1 MDQGIIAQLDK
12 RIDSLRGELASLT
25 IRLVN
30 IKSVQES
37 PLPGAPFGEGPK
49 RVLDEVLQLGK
60 NAGFSCVDYGVGVVS
75 LALEDK
81 EADLG
86 IWAHGDVVPE
96 GNGWSFDPYNAVEY
110 QGCVIGR
117 GATDNKGQLAA
128 VFLLLR
134 LFKELNIPLKYNPAL
149 YVGSNEETGMADL
162 VGIPGNPHAEGFL
175 NAAKAPRLSLVP
187 DSGFPVGYGG
197 KGAVTLT
204 LKSRTPLHG
213 CILTAGQPAD
223 PGSILA
229 VFDSAPGI
237 DALPGC
243 TVTGN
248 QITAWT
254 PPRHGAHPDP
264 AGNMITVLSDAMLT
278 SGLAHNED
286 RYIWEFLHTVS
297 SDVDGIALGIQ
308 AVSEDMKPLT
318 VFAKQIDNDDGH
330 PVLTLNIRY
339 PDSITAA
346 EIVERA
352 TAAAKQHGF
361 LLTCR
366 KEGTPAYR
374 MPADT
379 PVVKML
385 CEVANGMTGKNA
397 APFTLSGGTYAN
409 RLPNAYVFGANGNL
423 PPADFPKGRGGAHGI
438 DESVSL
444 DRLQRFMRIYARALL
459 QLNELE
465 W

>member
-1 MDQGIIAQLDK
+1 MDQTLIAQLDK
-12 RIDSLRGELASLT
+12 RIDSLRDELASLT

-49 RVLDEVLQLGK
+49 RVLDEMLQLGK
-60 NAGFSCVDYGVGVVS
+60 QAGFSCVDYGVGVVS

-128 VFLLLR
+128 SFLLLR
-134 LFKELNIPLKYNPAL
+134 LFKELNIPFKYNPAL
-149 YVGSNEETGMADL
+149 YIGSNEETGMADL
-162 VGIPGNPHAEGFL
+162 VGIPGNPDAKGFL
-175 NAAKAPRLSLVP
+175 NVAEPPRLSLVP

-213 CILTAGQPAD
+213 CVLTAGQPDD
-223 PGSILA
+223 PGSICA

-237 DALPGC
+237 NALPGC

-264 AGNMITVLSDAMLT
+264 AGNMITVLSDAMLA

-286 RYIWEFLHTVS
+286 RYIWEFLRMVS

-308 AVSEDMKPLT
+308 TVSEDMKPLT

-330 PVLTLNIRY
+330 PELILNVRY
-339 PDSITAA
+339 PDSITPE
-346 EIVERA
+346 EIIRRVTEN
-352 TAAAKQHGF
+352 AKQQGF
-361 LLTCR
+361 VLTAS
-366 KEGTPAYR
+366 KPGTPAYR
-374 MPADT
+374 RAVDV

-385 CEVANGMTGKNA
+385 CDVANSITGKNA
-397 APFTLSGGTYAN
+397 APFTLGGGTYAN
-409 RLPNAYVFGANGNL
+409 LLPNAYVFGANGCL
-423 PPADFPKGRGGAHGI
+423 PPADFPKGRGGAHGV